1 MFGDI
6 DWDQVYGGFY
16 DAQIEPP
23 PSPKVHIYKKP
34 ENCPK
39 GHSTIIRETGDILK
53 GKKEWWCGMC
63 GRKWTTE

>member
-6 DWDQVYGGFY
+6 DWGNVFGDYYDQE
-16 DAQIEPP
+16 IEKSPP
-23 PSPKVHIYKKP
+23 PPPVVHKKP

-63 GRKWTTE
+63 GRKWTD